1 MNQLEYEQAISEMVI
16 PASKIIFWIETI
28 EQKQYNQCNSVNRD
42 LFGRVKIAAQNLVDL
57 ISEPQLD
64 EQTEGSEIFTHILGG
79 PIITI
84 RDSTK
89 LMLVDYRE
97 SEGVYSKTEEEYIR
111 YLKKINSAAE
121 YLSSL
126 NRDAVLNIMLAE
138 LNNKGEK

>member
-16 PASKIIFWIETI
+16 PASKIIIWIETI
-28 EQKQYNQCNSVNRD
+28 EQKQYDQCNSVNRD

-64 EQTEGSEIFTHILGG
+64 EQTEGSEIFAHILGG